1 MNPQIALLF
10 VLIFIFIAIYIEHKR
25 AEDISG
31 AVWIVAIWFLYIG
44 SKGLGFFLNTQTTL
58 EQGSLPD
65 RYFLI
70 ILGLIAI
77 LILIKRNFPFIP
89 AFKQNWPVT
98 LIIFYMLISVA
109 WSKYPGMAF
118 RRWGREAIALI
129 IALLLISEKNP
140 IQTLTSALK
149 KAIYAALPL
158 SIVLIKYYP
167 VYGREYGRWTGEV
180 MWTGIASQKNGLA
193 MLCALS
199 ILFFIWSF
207 LKGKEKEKQF
217 NSSIAISIDI
227 LMIIL
232 ATYLMMGPRH
242 TPTYS
247 STSFLALI
255 TGIIIMLSTM
265 IASKKGKSLKKII
278 VIFAIIIIFTGIFM
292 PFSGKLPSRTLPKL
306 LNRSE
311 TLTDRTQIW
320 SSLIPYARKE
330 LFFGYGYG
338 GFWTTELRT
347 QIASH
352 AHNGY
357 LDTILNI
364 GIFGMLLFLL
374 FVFTVLVKSLNLWH
388 QGYNLEIFFITL
400 IFIILIRNIAEVSLG
415 NFISFFTGPLLWWSF
430 IIQRFDPNQNKKKVF
445 EIEIA

>member
-1 MNPQIALLF
+1 MNPQIALLS
-10 VLIFIFIAIYIEHKR
+10 VLIFIFISIYTEHKR
-25 AEDISG
+25 TKEISG
-31 AVWIVAIWFLYIG
+31 AVWIVAIWFLYSG
-44 SKGLGFFLNTQTTL
+44 SKGLGFFLNIQTTI

-65 RYFLI
+65 RYFLLV
-70 ILGLIAI
+70 LGIIAI
-77 LILIKRNFPFIP
+77 FILIKRNFPLISTL
-89 AFKQNWPVT
+89 KRNWLAT
-98 LIIFYMLISVA
+98 YIIFYMLISVA
-109 WSKYPGMAF
+109 WSRYPGIAF

-129 IALLLISEKNP
+129 IALLLISEKKP
-140 IQTLTSALK
+140 TLTLTSALK

-167 VYGREYGRWTGEV
+167 VYGRDYGRWTGEV

-199 ILFFIWSF
+199 ILFFTWSF
-207 LKGKEKEKQF
+207 LQGKEKEKQF
-217 NSSIAISIDI
+217 NSPIATSIDI
-227 LMIIL
+227 LMIIP
-232 ATYLMMGPRH
+232 AAYLMMGPRH
-242 TPTYS
+242 TLTYS
-247 STSFLALI
+247 ATSFLALI
-255 TGIIIMLSTM
+255 TGIIIMLSTI

-374 FVFTVLVKSLNLWH
+374 FVFTVLVKSIKLCQ
-388 QGYNLEIFFITL
+388 QGYNLAIFFITL

-430 IIQRFDPNQNKKKVF
+430 IIQGLDPNQNNLNIYLKLK
-445 EIEIA
+445 